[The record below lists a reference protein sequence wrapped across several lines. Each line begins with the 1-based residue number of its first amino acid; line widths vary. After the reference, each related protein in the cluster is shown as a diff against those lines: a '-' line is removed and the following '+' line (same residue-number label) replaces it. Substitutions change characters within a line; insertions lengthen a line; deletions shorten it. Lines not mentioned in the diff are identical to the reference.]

1 MPNYIIRLYKDSD
14 YDAVRDIFS
23 RGIKEHTKTAFFHTL
38 SLPHIWA
45 FLLAVFLVLLQVMGS
60 YLLSS
65 MAVSLSVAALW
76 LLNRYIYA
84 TYVADSLATDMMN
97 IRKYYLEQ
105 DGYCFWVAE
114 LAGEIVGMVAA
125 IPPYP
130 PTGEN
135 QVELKRLSVP
145 MKHRGKG
152 IAKALCSTVIDYAR
166 KRGSSAVVLSTSL
179 SQSDASMLY
188 LKMGFRKTNTETNE
202 PFIIAKFIDF
212 RILYYQYDIP
222 TQR

>member
-1 MPNYIIRLYKDSD
+1 MPDYVIRLYKDSD
-14 YDAVRDIFS
+14 YEVVRDIFS

-45 FLLAVFLVLLQVMGS
+45 LLLAVFLALLQTTGS
-60 YLLSS
+60 YLLST
-65 MAVSLSVAALW
+65 MVVSLSVAGLW
-76 LLNRYIYA
+76 LTNRHVYG

-97 IRKYYLEQ
+97 ICKYYLQ
-105 DGYCFWVAE
+105 RDGYCFWVAE
-114 LAGEIVGMVAA
+114 LAGEVVGMVAA
-125 IPPYP
+125 IPPNS

-145 MKHRGKG
+145 TKHRGKG

-179 SQSDASMLY
+179 SQYDASKLY
-188 LKMGFRKTNTETNE
+188 LKMGFRRTTTAYA
-202 PFIIAKFIDF
+202 PFTFAKFIDF
-212 RILYYQYDIP
+212 RTLFYQYDIP
-222 TQR
+222 VQR